1 MPSEIYIKGLQ
12 LLISIHNLSFNK
24 TIVYSVC
31 SKTKDKLKIE
41 FDRSN
46 KFLVTWLLV
55 TIHFLNRREQIATV
69 SENATIRTQYCIA
82 ETVRS
87 K

>member
-24 TIVYSVC
+24 TIVYSC